1 MSETPDVAEVIDA
14 IIDGRYDAD
23 LADVFTACVTRNDE
37 RSHTMTWGLRVPH
50 PSRDGEE
57 LVATE
62 HDLTLDEWGTAEELA
77 RKTWV
82 TLDPRQSSQSMR
94 AILTAVYQHRA
105 GLSRGEAVAAVG
117 SVSGSVLLDC
127 LEYVEV
133 PRRPLSAGR

>member
-1 MSETPDVAEVIDA
+1 MAETPDVSEVIDA
-14 IIDGRYDAD
+14 IIDGRYDTN

-37 RSHTMTWGLRVPH
+37 RAHTMTWAVRLPH
-50 PSRDGEE
+50 PTVDGDE
-57 LVATE
+57 LCASE
-62 HDLTLDEWGTAEELA
+62 HDLTLDEWATAEELS

-94 AILTAVYQHRA
+94 AIITAVYQHRA
-105 GLSRGEAVAAVG
+105 GMTRADAVAAVG
-117 SVSGSVLLDC
+117 KLSGSVLLDC

>member
-1 MSETPDVAEVIDA
+1 MADAPDVSEVIDA
-14 IIDGRYDAD
+14 IIEGRYDPD

-37 RSHTMTWGLRVPH
+37 RAHSMTWALRVPH
-50 PSRDGEE
+50 PTRDGDE
-57 LVATE
+57 LHATE

-94 AILTAVYQHRA
+94 AIITAMYEHRA
-105 GLSRGEAVAAVG
+105 GMDRPEAVAAVG
-117 SVSGSVLLDC
+117 KLSGAALLDC